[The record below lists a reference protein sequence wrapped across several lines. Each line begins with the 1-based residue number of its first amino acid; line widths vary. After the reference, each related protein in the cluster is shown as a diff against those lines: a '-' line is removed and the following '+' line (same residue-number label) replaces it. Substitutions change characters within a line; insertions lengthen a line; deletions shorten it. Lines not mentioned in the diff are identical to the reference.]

1 MAETDLKTDLS
12 GKVALITGGGSGV
25 GQAAARA
32 LARRG
37 VSVALAGRDENKLIE
52 TAAQI
57 GYEGGDAVTIVAD
70 VTDAAQVAH
79 LVAQTTRAFDGLDI
93 LINCAGVGLIKPLE
107 TTTADEIDR
116 LLSVNVKGT
125 MLTTQAAV
133 RAMIAGG
140 RGGHVVNLAGILGKA
155 PMANASLYCAS
166 KYAVTGFSK
175 ALQMEVKRHSIKVSL
190 MYLGG
195 VDTPFWDELDMKLQR
210 DKMLS
215 AEDAAGAIVTV
226 LTQPAHLVLGEF
238 VLQPESHQM

>member
-1 MAETDLKTDLS
+1 MAETEMR
-12 GKVALITGGGSGV
+12 GKVALITGGGSGI
-25 GQAAARA
+25 GQATAWA

-37 VSVALAGRDENKLIE
+37 VSVALAGRDENKLLE

-57 GYEGGDAVTIVAD
+57 SYEGGDVVTLVAD
-70 VTDAAQVAH
+70 VTDPAQVER
-79 LVAQTTRAFDGLDI
+79 LVAETTRAFDGLDL
-93 LINCAGVGLIKPLE
+93 LINGAGVGLIKPLD
-107 TTTADEIDR
+107 TTTPEDIDR
-116 LLSVNVKGT
+116 LLAVNVKGT

-140 RGGHVVNLAGILGKA
+140 RGGHIINIAGILGKA

-175 ALQMEVKRHSIKVSL
+175 ALQLEVKRHAIKVSL
-190 MYLGG
+190 LYLGG
-195 VDTPFWDELDMKLQR
+195 VDTPFWDGLDMKLQR

-215 AEDAAGAIVTV
+215 AEDAANAIVTV

-238 VLQPESHQM
+238 VLQPESHQI

>member
-1 MAETDLKTDLS
+1 MADTEMR
-12 GKVALITGGGSGV
+12 GKVALITGAGSGI
-25 GQAAARA
+25 GQAAAWA

-37 VSVALAGRDENKLIE
+37 VSVALAGRQENKLLE
-52 TAAQI
+52 TAAPI
-57 GYEGGDAVTIVAD
+57 SYEGGDAVTLVGD
-70 VTDAAQVAH
+70 VTDPVQAAR
-79 LVAQTTRAFDGLDI
+79 LVSETVRAFDSLDI
-93 LINCAGVGLIKPLE
+93 LINGAGIGLIKPLE

-133 RAMIAGG
+133 RAMIAGR
-140 RGGHVVNLAGILGKA
+140 RGGHIINLAGILGKA

-175 ALQMEVKRHSIKVSL
+175 ALQLEVKRHNIKVSL
-190 MYLGG
+190 LYLGG
-195 VDTPFWDELDMKLQR
+195 VDTPFWDNLDIKLQR

>member
-1 MAETDLKTDLS
+1 MAETELK
-12 GKVALITGGGSGV
+12 GKVALITGGGSGI
-25 GQAAARA
+25 GQAAAWA

-37 VSVALAGRDENKLIE
+37 VSVALAGRDENKLLQ

-57 GYEGGDAVTIVAD
+57 SYEGGDAVTLVAD
-70 VTDAAQVAH
+70 VTDPAQVER
-79 LVAQTTRAFDGLDI
+79 LITETTRAFDGLDL
-93 LINCAGVGLIKPLE
+93 LINGAGVGLIKPLE
-107 TTTADEIDR
+107 TTTPDDIDR
-116 LLSVNVKGT
+116 LLAVNVKGT

-133 RAMIAGG
+133 RVLIAGG
-140 RGGHVVNLAGILGKA
+140 RGGHVINIAGILGKA

-175 ALQMEVKRHSIKVSL
+175 ALQLEVKRHNIKVSL

-195 VDTPFWDELDMKLQR
+195 VDTPFWDGLDMKLQR

-215 AEDAAGAIVTV
+215 AEDAANAIITV

-238 VLQPESHQM
+238 VLQPESHQL

>member
-1 MAETDLKTDLS
+1 MAETELK
-12 GKVALITGGGSGV
+12 GKVALITGGGSGI
-25 GQAAARA
+25 GQATAWA

-37 VSVALAGRDENKLIE
+37 VSVALAGRDENKLLQ

-57 GYEGGDAVTIVAD
+57 SYEGGDAVTLVAD
-70 VTDAAQVAH
+70 VTDPTQVER
-79 LVAQTTRAFDGLDI
+79 LVTETTRAFDGLDL
-93 LINCAGVGLIKPLE
+93 LINGAGVGLIKPLE
-107 TTTADEIDR
+107 TTTPDDIDR

-140 RGGHVVNLAGILGKA
+140 HGGHIINIAGILGKA

-175 ALQMEVKRHSIKVSL
+175 ALQLEVKRHAIKVSL

-195 VDTPFWDELDMKLQR
+195 VDTPFWDGLDMKLQR

-215 AEDAAGAIVTV
+215 AEDAANAIATV

-238 VLQPESHQM
+238 VLQPESHQL

>member
-1 MAETDLKTDLS
+1 MAEAELK
-12 GKVALITGGGSGV
+12 GKVALVTGAGSGI
-25 GQAAARA
+25 GQAAAWA

-37 VSVALAGRDENKLIE
+37 VSVALAGRDESKLLE

-57 GYEGGDAVTIVAD
+57 SYEGGDAVTLVGD
-70 VTDAAQVAH
+70 VTDPVQVAR
-79 LVAQTTRAFDGLDI
+79 LVSETTRAFDGLDI
-93 LINCAGVGLIKPLE
+93 LINSAGVGLIKPLE

-116 LLSVNVKGT
+116 LLAVNVKGT
-125 MLTTQAAV
+125 MLTTQSAI

-140 RGGHVVNLAGILGKA
+140 RGGYIVNLAGILGKA

-175 ALQMEVKRHSIKVSL
+175 ALQLEVKRHNIKVSL
-190 MYLGG
+190 LYLGG
-195 VDTPFWDELDMKLQR
+195 VDTPFWDNLDMKLQR

>member
-1 MAETDLKTDLS
+1 MAETELK
-12 GKVALITGGGSGV
+12 GKVALITGGGSGI
-25 GQAAARA
+25 GQAAAWA

-37 VSVALAGRDENKLIE
+37 ISVALAGREENKLLE

-57 GYEGGDAVTIVAD
+57 SYEGGDAVTLTGD
-70 VTDAAQVAH
+70 VTDPVQVER
-79 LVAQTTRAFDGLDI
+79 LVSETVRAFDGLDI

-125 MLTTQAAV
+125 MLATQAAV

-140 RGGHVVNLAGILGKA
+140 RGGHIINIAGILGKA

-175 ALQMEVKRHSIKVSL
+175 ALQLEVKRHSIKVSL

-195 VDTPFWDELDMKLQR
+195 VDTPFWDGLDMKLQR

-215 AEDAAGAIVTV
+215 AEDAANAILTV

>member
-1 MAETDLKTDLS
+1 MAETELK
-12 GKVALITGGGSGV
+12 GKVALITGAGSGI
-25 GQAAARA
+25 GQAAAWA

-37 VSVALAGRDENKLIE
+37 VSVALAGRDENKLLE

-57 GYEGGDAVTIVAD
+57 GYEGGDAVALVAD
-70 VTDAAQVAH
+70 VTDPAQVTR
-79 LVAQTTRAFDGLDI
+79 LVTETTRAFDGLDI
-93 LINCAGVGLIKPLE
+93 LVNSAGVGLIKPLE

-140 RGGHVVNLAGILGKA
+140 RGGHIINLAGILGKA

-175 ALQMEVKRHSIKVSL
+175 ALQLEVKRHAIKVSL

-195 VDTPFWDELDMKLQR
+195 VDTPFWDGLDMKLQR

-215 AEDAAGAIVTV
+215 AEDAANAIITV

-238 VLQPESHQM
+238 VLQPESHQL

>member
-1 MAETDLKTDLS
+1 MAEMELK
-12 GKVALITGGGSGV
+12 GKVALITGGGSGI
-25 GQAAARA
+25 GQATAWA

-37 VSVALAGRDENKLIE
+37 VSVALAGRDENKLLE

-57 GYEGGDAVTIVAD
+57 SYEGGDAVTLVAD
-70 VTDAAQVAH
+70 VTDPAQVER
-79 LVAQTTRAFDGLDI
+79 LITETTRAFDGLDI
-93 LINCAGVGLIKPLE
+93 LINGAGVGLIKPLD
-107 TTTADEIDR
+107 TTTPEDIDR
-116 LLSVNVKGT
+116 LLAVNVKGT

-140 RGGHVVNLAGILGKA
+140 HGGHIINIAGILGKA

-175 ALQMEVKRHSIKVSL
+175 ALQLEVKRHAIKVSL

-195 VDTPFWDELDMKLQR
+195 VDTPFWDGLDMKLQR

-215 AEDAAGAIVTV
+215 AEDAASAIITV

-238 VLQPESHQM
+238 VLQPESHQL